1 MKLDLNC
8 VRDSLLTLEKWLV
21 LNDQLEFIFLDLNEI
36 MESAEMQKYTKPD
49 VAYTLVMLEEAGFIK
64 AVIDY
69 GCDEI
74 SELDVIRLTYQGH
87 QFLETIRPKDTW
99 DKIYAVAEKT
109 GHKSLTSIMEIADI
123 ILPDVFKSALR
134 S

>member
-1 MKLDLNC
+1 MKLDVNC

>member
-109 GHKSLTSIMEIADI
+109 GHKSLTNIMEIADI
-123 ILPDVFKSALR
+123 ILPDVFKSALH

>member
-36 MESAEMQKYTKPD
+36 MESAEMQKYTKPE

-109 GHKSLTSIMEIADI
+109 GHKSLTNIMEIADI

>member
-49 VAYTLVMLEEAGFIK
+49 VTYTLVMLEEAGFIK

>member
-87 QFLETIRPKDTW
+87 QFLETIRSKDTW

>member
-8 VRDSLLTLEKWLV
+8 IRDSLITLEKWLI
-21 LNDQLEFIFLDLNEI
+21 LNDDLEFVFLDLDEI
-36 MESAEMQKYTKPD
+36 CKSSELQKYARTD
-49 VAYTLVMLEEAGFIK
+49 IAYTLVMLEEAGFIK

-69 GCDEI
+69 GCNAI
-74 SELDVIRLTYQGH
+74 CELDVIRLTYEGH

>member
-99 DKIYAVAEKT
+99 DEIYAVAEKT
-109 GHKSLTSIMEIADI
+109 GHKSLTNIMEIADI
-123 ILPDVFKSALR
+123 ILPDVFKSALH

>member
-8 VRDSLLTLEKWLV
+8 VRDSLITLENWLV
-21 LNDQLEFIFLDLNEI
+21 LSDNLEFISRDLDEI
-36 MESAEMQKYTKPD
+36 SQSSEMLKYTRTD
-49 VAYTLVMLEEAGFIK
+49 IAYTLVMLEEAGFIR
-64 AVIDY
+64 AIIDY
-69 GCDEI
+69 GCNEI
-74 SELDVIRLTYQGH
+74 CELDVISLTYQGH
-87 QFLETIRPKDTW
+87 QFLEAIRPKDTW

>member
-49 VAYTLVMLEEAGFIK
+49 VTYTLVMLKEAGFIK

>member
-74 SELDVIRLTYQGH
+74 SELDVIRHTYQGH

>member
-99 DKIYAVAEKT
+99 NKIYAVAEKT

>member
-69 GCDEI
+69 GCDDI

>member
-99 DKIYAVAEKT
+99 DKIYAVAKKT

>member
-74 SELDVIRLTYQGH
+74 SELDVIRLTY
-87 QFLETIRPKDTW
+87 P
-99 DKIYAVAEKT
+99 
-109 GHKSLTSIMEIADI
+109 
-123 ILPDVFKSALR
+123 R
-134 S
+134 SPIS

>member
-74 SELDVIRLTYQGH
+74 SGLDVIRLTYQGH

-109 GHKSLTSIMEIADI
+109 GHKSLTNIMEIADI
-123 ILPDVFKSALR
+123 ILPDVFKSALH

>member
-64 AVIDY
+64 AVID
-69 GCDEI
+69 
-74 SELDVIRLTYQGH
+74 
-87 QFLETIRPKDTW
+87 
-99 DKIYAVAEKT
+99 
-109 GHKSLTSIMEIADI
+109 
-123 ILPDVFKSALR
+123 
-134 S
+134 

>member
-109 GHKSLTSIMEIADI
+109 GHKALTSIMEIADI

>member
-109 GHKSLTSIMEIADI
+109 GHKSLTNIMEIADI